1 MNNKEFQTE
10 VAKRLGMSQKQ
21 TAELIKGY
29 VDTLVQQ
36 FDENDELPF
45 LSMGNFEVK
54 QKEQR
59 IIVNP
64 STKKRMLVPPK
75 LTLNFKPSAGLKNKY
90 KSDLK

>member
-10 VAKRLGMSQKQ
+10 VAKRLGMFQKQ

-29 VDTLVQQ
+29 IDNLVQQ

-45 LSMGNFEVK
+45 LSIGNFEVK

-75 LTLNFKPSAGLKNKY
+75 LTLNFKSSVGLKNKY
-90 KSDLK
+90 KSDVK